1 MLMRRTLALTLAILA
16 ATLTGCG
23 DDDTGTPADA
33 STGTGADVDPAS
45 PCAASFGSALPAG
58 FARVDGTILAVVP
71 PGHPTCAMPNGS
83 HVVLQV
89 SVAGAAYRMVI
100 NIASN
105 GPIPEVRFADLPAA
119 LPAPAFS
126 EGFHTGVA
134 LDYPTTLGLHANQAP
149 FAPRAAAQLV
159 TDLTALLPLGA
170 HVSVY
175 GSGSGGASN
184 HLIHRNGNQTDGALV
199 LGPDTASPRYLA
211 FHFSD
216 QSF

>member
-1 MLMRRTLALTLAILA
+1 MRRTLALTLLLA
-16 ATLTGCG
+16 TTLTCCGC
-23 DDDTGTPADA
+23 DDDAPPAY
-33 STGTGADVDPAS
+33 SRTFSDVEPAS

-58 FARVDGTILAVVP
+58 FVRVDGTILAVVP
-71 PGHPTCAMPNGS
+71 PGHPTCAMPNGT

-100 NIASN
+100 NIAST
-105 GPIPEVRFADLPAA
+105 GAIPEVRFADVPAA

-126 EGFHTGVA
+126 EGFHAGVA

-149 FAPRAAAQLV
+149 FAPRPATQLV
-159 TDLTALLPLGA
+159 PDLTALLPLGA

-184 HLIHRNGNQTDGALV
+184 HLIHRNGNMTEGAIV
-199 LGPDTASPRYLA
+199 LGPDTASPRFLV
-211 FHFSD
+211 FHFPD

>member
-1 MLMRRTLALTLAILA
+1 MLMRRTLALMLVLA

-23 DDDTGTPADA
+23 DGDAGSPADA
-33 STGTGADVDPAS
+33 SAGADVDPAS

-100 NIASN
+100 NIAST
-105 GPIPEVRFADLPAA
+105 GAVPEVRFADVPAA

-149 FAPRAAAQLV
+149 FAPRAATQLV
-159 TDLTALLPLGA
+159 PDLTALLPLGA

-184 HLIHRNGNQTDGALV
+184 HLIHRNGNLTDGAIV
-199 LGPDTASPRYLA
+199 LGPDTASPRFLV
-211 FHFSD
+211 FHFPD

>member
-1 MLMRRTLALTLAILA
+1 MPMRRTLAMTLLLA
-16 ATLTGCG
+16 AALSGCG
-23 DDDTGTPADA
+23 DAGAGAPADA
-33 STGTGADVDPAS
+33 SAGADVDPAS
-45 PCAASFGSALPAG
+45 PCAASFGDALPAG

-89 SVAGAAYRMVI
+89 SVAGAAYRMVV
-100 NIASN
+100 NIAST
-105 GPIPEVRFADLPAA
+105 GAIPEVRFAEVPAA

-126 EGFHTGVA
+126 EGFHSGVA

-149 FAPRAAAQLV
+149 FAPRPATQLV
-159 TDLTALLPLGA
+159 SDLTALLPLGA

-184 HLIHRNGNQTDGALV
+184 HLIHRNGAMTDGAIV
-199 LGPDTASPRYLA
+199 LGPDTASPRFLV
-211 FHFSD
+211 FHFPD